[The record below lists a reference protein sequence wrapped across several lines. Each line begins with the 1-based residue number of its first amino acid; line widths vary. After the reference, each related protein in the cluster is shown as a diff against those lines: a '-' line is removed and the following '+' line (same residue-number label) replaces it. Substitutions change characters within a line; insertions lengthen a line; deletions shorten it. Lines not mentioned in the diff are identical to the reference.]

1 MTLGNSNDRDPQ
13 PYDPSIGGAG
23 EPGSD
28 ADAGAAE
35 AAAAAENEGAADP
48 TATGDGDGGGGGGAF
63 GPIIALI
70 RAANE
75 FHPIAGLLLPLL
87 AIVVVGTVLFKV
99 VAPYT
104 GSLDAGRT
112 VLLIV
117 YLVLLAITLFAVAG
131 DMLLQPQ
138 GKPFI
143 PSRIVL
149 LVALVAVGAG
159 SSFVVNACSPRWL
172 AQTLGGVE
180 SCRITPT
187 SLADLPAPI
196 VGGQVLRSDDEQGF
210 MPGAKVVVRHNKTF
224 PATANEVGDYEVNL
238 DKADVGKTVSAW
250 ATMSGFKKGETKN
263 FALKP
268 GLNQLNLVLDPDTSQ
283 ASAPQFQ
290 QLAIPTLSKAVAQT
304 GGERMAVRNVA
315 DTKTNFNGQ
324 NWRYDIFYCQ
334 PPQGD
339 VVQSKV
345 LAVQLQKVLQA
356 QSNVAAVRVRMWPS
370 ADTPGYQIPANLRSA
385 TIIINDRAERTN
397 ITSSLKR
404 LWQPYLAS
412 GESVAL
418 RPVGS
423 KFAGYISLLACR
435 SAPVGR

>member
-13 PYDPSIGGAG
+13 PHDPSIGGAG
-23 EPGSD
+23 EAGGD

-35 AAAAAENEGAADP
+35 AAAAAENEGAAAP
-48 TATGDGDGGGGGGAF
+48 TATGGGGGGAF

-117 YLVLLAITLFAVAG
+117 YLVLFAITLFAVAG

-159 SSFVVNACSPRWL
+159 SSFVVNACNPRWL

-180 SCRITPT
+180 SCKITPNP
-187 SLADLPAPI
+187 LPDLPAPI

-210 MPGAKVVVRHNKTF
+210 MPGATVVVRHNKTF

-268 GLNQLNLVLDPDTSQ
+268 GLNQLNLVLDPDTSI
-283 ASAPQFQ
+283 ASAPQFK
-290 QLAIPTLSKAVAQT
+290 QLAIPTLSKVIPQT
-304 GGERMAVRNVA
+304 GGERVAVRNFA
-315 DTKTNFNGQ
+315 DTKTSFDGQ
-324 NWRYDIFYCQ
+324 GWRYDIFYCQ

-339 VVQSKV
+339 VVQSKI
-345 LAVQLQKVLQA
+345 LAVQLQKILQA
-356 QSNVAAVRVRMWPS
+356 QSSVAAVRVRMWPS
-370 ADTPGYQIPANLRSA
+370 ADTVGYQIPVDLRSA
-385 TIIINDRAERTN
+385 TIIINDRVERAN
-397 ITSSLKR
+397 IADSLKT
-404 LWQPYLAS
+404 LWKPYLAS
-412 GESVAL
+412 GESIAL
-418 RPVGS
+418 RPVRS
-423 KFAGYISLLACR
+423 KFSGYISLLACR
-435 SAPVGR
+435 SSSTGT

>member
-1 MTLGNSNDRDPQ
+1 MTQRNSNDRDPQ
-13 PYDPSIGGAG
+13 PYDPAMGASG
-23 EPGSD
+23 EPASD
-28 ADAGAAE
+28 
-35 AAAAAENEGAADP
+35 AAAAAEDARIEGDATPEPA
-48 TATGDGDGGGGGGAF
+48 ATGSGGGGGGGGAF

-117 YLVLLAITLFAVAG
+117 YLVLFAITLFAVAG

-149 LVALVAVGAG
+149 LVSLVVIGVG
-159 SSFVVNACSPRWL
+159 SSFVVNSCSPDWL
-172 AQTLGGVE
+172 ARTLAGPETCKTAPPNV
-180 SCRITPT
+180 
-187 SLADLPAPI
+187 ADLPPPI

-210 MPGAKVVVRHNKTF
+210 MPGARVVVRHNRTF

-238 DKADVGKTVSAW
+238 DKADIGKTVSAW
-250 ATMSGFKKGETKN
+250 ATMSGFKKGETKT
-263 FALKP
+263 FQLKH
-268 GLNQLNLVLDPDTSQ
+268 GLNQLNLVLDPDSSV
-283 ASAPQFQ
+283 AAAPQFK
-290 QLAIPTLSKAVAQT
+290 QLAIPTLSKAVSQS
-304 GGERMAVRNVA
+304 GGERVAVRNVA

-324 NWRYDIFYCQ
+324 GWRYDIFYCQ

-339 VVQSKV
+339 VVQSKI
-345 LAVQLQKVLQA
+345 LAVQLQKILQA
-356 QSNVAAVRVRMWPS
+356 QTNVGGVRVRMWPS
-370 ADTPGYQIPANLRSA
+370 ADKPGYQIPAELQSA
-385 TIIINDRAERTN
+385 TIIINDRVERAN
-397 ITSSLKR
+397 IADSLKI
-404 LWQPYLAS
+404 LWKPYLAS

-423 KFAGYISLLACR
+423 RFAGYISLLACR
-435 SAPVGR
+435 SASAGT

>member
-13 PYDPSIGGAG
+13 PHDPTIGGAG
-23 EPGSD
+23 EPGGD

-35 AAAAAENEGAADP
+35 AAAAAENESPVDPVAA
-48 TATGDGDGGGGGGAF
+48 AGGGAF
-63 GPIIALI
+63 APIIALV

-87 AIVVVGTVLFKV
+87 AIVVVGATLFKV
-99 VAPYT
+99 VEPYS

-117 YLVLLAITLFAVAG
+117 YLVLFAITLFAVAG

-138 GKPFI
+138 GKPFV

-149 LVALVAVGAG
+149 LVVLFAIGVG
-159 SSFVVNACSPRWL
+159 SSYVIDACKPGWL
-172 AQTLGGVE
+172 ARTLAGPSLE
-180 SCRITPT
+180 SCRTPPRV
-187 SLADLPAPI
+187 AANLPPPI

-210 MPGAKVVVRHNKTF
+210 MPGAKVVVRHNRTF
-224 PATANEVGDYEVNL
+224 PATTNEVGDYEVNL
-238 DKADVGKTVSAW
+238 DMADVGKQVSAW
-250 ATMSGFKKGETKN
+250 ATMSGFRRGETKS
-263 FALKP
+263 FELKP

-290 QLAIPTLSKAVAQT
+290 QLAIPTLSKAVPQV
-304 GGERMAVRNVA
+304 GGERIAVRNVA
-315 DTKTNFNGQ
+315 DIKTNFNGQ
-324 NWRYDIFYCQ
+324 GWRYDIFYCQ

-345 LAVQLQKVLQA
+345 LAVQLQKILQA

-385 TIIINDRAERTN
+385 TIIINDRVERANIAE
-397 ITSSLKR
+397 SLKA
-404 LWQPYLAS
+404 LWKPYLAS
-412 GESVAL
+412 GESIAL

-435 SAPVGR
+435 STAPSA